1 MPGADRTRG
10 LACEMNKAHEH
21 SHHGSSQ
28 TPGIPAREWFDGFLH
43 DLPGDWASCHVIGA
57 MRASSPT

>member
-28 TPGIPAREWFDGFLH
+28 TPGIPAREWF
-43 DLPGDWASCHVIGA
+43 
-57 MRASSPT
+57 